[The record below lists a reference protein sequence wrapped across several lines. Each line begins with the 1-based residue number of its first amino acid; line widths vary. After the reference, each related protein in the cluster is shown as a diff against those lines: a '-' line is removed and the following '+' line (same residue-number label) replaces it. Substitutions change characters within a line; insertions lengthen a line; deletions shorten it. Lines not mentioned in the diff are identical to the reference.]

1 MKIEKKKMF
10 NGFEKNKLVNTNKIF
25 GGYDH
30 KRPGGIAGGTGEDAG
45 GALGGKLGG

>member
-1 MKIEKKKMF
+1 MKIVKKKMF

-30 KRPGGIAGGTGEDAG
+30 KRPGGIGRWYRRRCGWSFRW
-45 GALGGKLGG
+45 

>member
-10 NGFEKNKLVNTNKIF
+10 NAFEKNKLVNTNKIF
-25 GGYDH
+25 GGDH
-30 KRPGGIAGGTGEDAG
+30 KRPGGIAGGTADDAG